1 MSDLLLRG
9 RGADVGVRAPVVLL
23 RLSGAALGFAVY
35 TLAESLGLAAI
46 VGIEAWVGQLIALVI
61 GAYLAP
67 TRFGSLLWLVAGT
80 LTLVACIVSYTPV
93 AAPFARTFV
102 RADAERGGA
111 VDAVAVLSGG
121 MTDDGRVSGAAVDRL
136 LTGLAVAKERRIPSV
151 ALSVLE
157 RTKPTFRVTSEADQR
172 ALAALIAPEADVR
185 FVREVS
191 STRDEALAFAALA
204 RTHGWMRV
212 LLVTSPTHTRRACAA
227 VEAAGLAVQCLPS
240 RSREYSIVRL
250 DGAAARRHAF
260 ADALYEVA
268 ALLLYEARGWMP

>member
-35 TLAESLGLAAI
+35 ALADSLGLVAI
-46 VGIEAWVGQLIALVI
+46 IGLEAWVGQLVALVV

-67 TRFGSLLWLVAGT
+67 TRFGSVLWLVAGL
-80 LTLVACIVSYTPV
+80 LTFVACIVSYTPV

-102 RADAERGGA
+102 RADAERGA

-136 LTGLAVAKERRIPSV
+136 LTGLAVAKERRIPSI

-157 RTKPTFRVTSEADQR
+157 RTRSTFRVTSEADQR
-172 ALAALIAPEADVR
+172 ALATLIVPEADVR
-185 FVREVS
+185 FVREVA

-204 RTHGWMRV
+204 RTHGWTRV

-240 RSREYSIVRL
+240 RSRDYSIVRM